1 MPFGVFQKGI
11 VKREP
16 LDVKQLFWS
25 VLQDVLKCALMNI
38 NKSSGICFFF
48 FFQCN
53 AIDRRNQKAYLFKS
67 LLSQDVNH

>member
-25 VLQDVLKCALMNI
+25 VLQDVLKFALMNI

-48 FFQCN
+48 FFFSAMLLTGETRKHIFSN
-53 AIDRRNQKAYLFKS
+53 HYYLKM
-67 LLSQDVNH
+67 

>member
-25 VLQDVLKCALMNI
+25 VLQDVLKYALMNI
-38 NKSSGICFFF
+38 NKSSGICYFFF
-48 FFQCN
+48 SAMLLTGETRKHIFSN
-53 AIDRRNQKAYLFKS
+53 HYYLKM
-67 LLSQDVNH
+67 